1 MMTAGGHKEKFSR
14 HGRVRAR
21 RSAVQALY
29 QWEMTHAPVT
39 EVIAEFIHDRD
50 EIKKADVDYFTEV
63 LEGATG
69 HVAEIDVGL
78 GTFLDRT
85 LHSLDPVERSI
96 LRLGM
101 YELLYHP
108 EIPWRVVVNESV
120 ELAKMFGAEQSYKYI
135 NGVLDRAAH
144 RLRAHE
150 IRDAS

>member
-1 MMTAGGHKEKFSR
+1 MMTTGGHKEKFSR

-29 QWEMTHAPVT
+29 QWEMTHAPVA

-108 EIPWRVVVNESV
+108 EIP
-120 ELAKMFGAEQSYKYI
+120 
-135 NGVLDRAAH
+135 
-144 RLRAHE
+144 
-150 IRDAS
+150 